1 MAVRITVNYEGVER
15 ILEFDASRVT
25 IGRPGDTEKPDVD
38 LSPDT
43 QVSRQHAVLE
53 VKNGVFWLTDA
64 GSRSGTLVN
73 GREIRGQGGWRLY
86 PENWVQVGQTRF
98 RVTDGGKPV
107 IVAPSRQSPQ
117 RPQPATGREP
127 AGPVVGPQQAAGA
140 TRHFPAPPPPHPAP
154 APSPPAPPRG
164 AAAKLQSAAPPQPEP
179 PRGTAA
185 TLHIPA
191 TLQSGGKAAAP
202 HSPAPPPIP
211 ISDLPAAVAGPE
223 MQILKMVDTGPR
235 VPQAVAADTTPA
247 EKRMA
252 LLLDFP
258 RQFSAH
264 SGVNDLFQTIM
275 ARVVEVIPAAR
286 RGALLMRDG
295 EKDNLLLKAYVAN
308 EEPAV
313 SETLARR
320 TLSERCAFIW
330 TAGAG
335 GDLSQSIRSLQIVN
349 GMFAPLQ
356 WQDQVFGVIC
366 VDSPVAGD
374 HFCDEDLQFLISIG
388 RYAGMALAEQQL
400 HDALRLR
407 DKMIDRLL
415 ANFSPKLREGMVEQA
430 RQGKLRPGGVKSE
443 VTILFCDLCGFT
455 QLASNMD
462 AHDVADMLNDY
473 FQPVVDAIFRE
484 DGVVDKFVGDAVL
497 AVFGSPEAEPQQH
510 QKAVRAAVAIQ
521 QAVEAT
527 TRLRAARNDVTC
539 RMRVGVHC
547 GEVFHGFVGTL
558 NRLEF
563 TIIGD
568 AVNRACRYCQAA
580 GEGEILISPSVFQH
594 VFNLVKA
601 EKAAVQ
607 TKEGELMAHR
617 VKELKA

>member
-25 IGRPGDTEKPDVD
+25 IGRPGDTEEPDAD

-53 VKNGVFWLTDA
+53 VKKGVFWLTDA
-64 GSRSGTLVN
+64 GSRSGTRVN
-73 GREIRGQGGWRLY
+73 GREIRGQGEWRLW
-86 PENWVQVGQTRF
+86 PEDLVQAGQTRL
-98 RVTDGGKPV
+98 RITNAGGGKPV
-107 IVAPSRQSPQ
+107 VSVPSSHQ
-117 RPQPATGREP
+117 PQPAPRPP
-127 AGPVVGPQQAAGA
+127 AGGTRRSAAPPQLPPDPVPPRQSAGV
-140 TRHFPAPPPPHPAP
+140 TLHFPAPPQPHPAP
-154 APSPPAPPRG
+154 APPPPMPVSDLQ
-164 AAAKLQSAAPPQPEP
+164 AAA
-179 PRGTAA
+179 
-185 TLHIPA
+185 
-191 TLQSGGKAAAP
+191 
-202 HSPAPPPIP
+202 
-211 ISDLPAAVAGPE
+211 AGAE
-223 MQILKMVDTGPR
+223 MQILKMVDTGPK
-235 VPQAVAADTTPA
+235 VPQVVPAGNTPS
-247 EKRMA
+247 EKRLA

-295 EKDNLLLKAYVAN
+295 EKDDLLLKAYVAS

-320 TLSERCAFIW
+320 TLSERRAFIW
-330 TAGAG
+330 TAGAA
-335 GDLSQSIRSLQIVN
+335 GDLSQSIRSLHIVN
-349 GMFAPLQ
+349 GMYAPLQ

-374 HFCDEDLQFLISIG
+374 LFSEEDLQFLISIG

-415 ANFSPKLREGMVEQA
+415 ANFSPKLRASMVEQA

-443 VTILFCDLCGFT
+443 VTILYCDLCGFT
-455 QLASNMD
+455 QQASEMD

-563 TIIGD
+563 TVIGD

-580 GEGEILISPSVFQH
+580 GEGEILISPNVFQR
-594 VFNLVKA
+594 VYGLVKA
-601 EKAAVQ
+601 DKAAVQ